1 MLTIEKLSAGYGDV
15 QVLWDVSM
23 EVKDGEIVALIGSNG
38 AGKSTILAVISGLL
52 KPMHGNITLDGQSIA
67 GMPADRI
74 ASAGISHVP
83 QGRRL
88 FAGLTVR
95 ENLLM
100 GAYSRRD
107 SKEQVEH
114 DLERVLQLFPVL
126 GERLNQTAGTLSGGE
141 QQMCAVGR
149 GLMAHPKLLMIDE
162 LSLGLAPL
170 VVETLMDTISQL
182 NRQGMT
188 ILLVEQDVHVALE
201 VAHTGYVLDVGHII
215 MHGPA
220 KELMADPRIKEAYLG
235 L

>member
-52 KPMHGNITLDGQSIA
+52 KPMHGNITLDGQPIA